1 MKELVI
7 VTGMS
12 GAGKTTAMTIF
23 ESMEYQCI
31 DNYPVP
37 LLSQFVKLLR
47 DSDRYQKVALALNLT
62 DAYEAFRI
70 LEKVEDFNFTK
81 VFLDCEDTILLTRY
95 KFTRRVHPLLISNT
109 VQTLTEAIRFERELS
124 LPIKQEADIVI
135 DTSKYTKPKL
145 QDHMERLFI
154 LNEKDPLRISF
165 VSFGYK
171 YGIPRD
177 ADLLFDVRFL
187 PNPYYLSELRNLTGN
202 DKAVYDYVMEQ
213 PETQEFIEKMTHLFD
228 YFFEKYDKEGKMHL
242 VVGVGCTGGQ
252 HRSVTLANYFAKH
265 YEKNY
270 HVHVLHRDASQ

>member
-12 GAGKTTAMTIF
+12 GAGKTTAMAIF

-37 LLSQFVKLLR
+37 LLSQFVNLLK

-70 LEKVEDFNFTK
+70 LEKTRDFHFTK
-81 VFLDCEDTILLTRY
+81 VFLDCEDAILLTRY

-124 LPIKQEADIVI
+124 LPIKQEADILI

-145 QDHMERLFI
+145 QEHMERLFI
-154 LNEKDPLRISF
+154 LNETDPLRISF

-187 PNPYYLSELRNLTGN
+187 PNPYYLPELRNLTGN
-202 DKAVYDYVMEQ
+202 DKEVYDYVMDK
-213 PETQEFIEKMTHLFD
+213 PETQEFVERMNHLFD
-228 YFFEKYDKEGKMHL
+228 YFFENYDQEGKMHL

-265 YEKNY
+265 YAKKY
-270 HVHVLHRDASQ
+270 HVHVMHRDADH